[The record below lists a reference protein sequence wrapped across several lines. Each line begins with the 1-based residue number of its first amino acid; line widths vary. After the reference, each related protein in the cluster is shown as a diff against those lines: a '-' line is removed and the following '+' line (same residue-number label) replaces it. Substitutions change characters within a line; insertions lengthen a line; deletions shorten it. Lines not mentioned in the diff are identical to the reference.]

1 MRFQIA
7 MMFWLLM
14 VTGIAA
20 QVRADIHACPKTGS
34 WIQILGSGGPEVL
47 PDRASASYLLWH
59 QGKARILIDMGSGS
73 FLRFRQSGAAI
84 EDLDAVAFTHFHID
98 HSVDFPALI
107 KASYFSHRNRPLAL
121 FGPQG
126 NRFLVSADAF
136 TERLLGSSGAWPYM
150 SDYLD
155 GSARYQIV
163 PSSIGHTRKP
173 QVVWQQNRLSL
184 TAISV
189 PHGPLPALAWRI
201 NTPDGAVVISGDT
214 SNVWRDGSGQD
225 RQEASALLP
234 LLTLPENAGDSHVP
248 LYIAHHAVPETA
260 FFGALRLHMP
270 PSLIARDAAE
280 AGLKRV
286 VLSHLMTRS
295 LNAQDASEKEIRKVY
310 SGELIWASDLLC
322 VPLAPDL

>member
-1 MRFQIA
+1 MRFSIV
-7 MMFWLLM
+7 MVFWWLM
-14 VTGIAA
+14 ATCVTA
-20 QVRADIHACPKTGS
+20 QASVDTHACPKTES

-107 KASYFSHRNRPLAL
+107 KASYFGHRNRPLAL

-126 NRFLVSADAF
+126 NRFLVSADVFA
-136 TERLLGSSGAWPYM
+136 ERLLGSSGAWPYM

-163 PSSIGHTRKP
+163 PESIGHTRKP
-173 QVVWQQNRLSL
+173 QVVWQQDGLSL

-201 NTPDGAVVISGDT
+201 DSPDGAVVISGDT
-214 SNVWRDGSGQD
+214 SNVWRDGTGQN

-234 LLTLPENAGDSHVP
+234 LLKPLKTNQQSLLP